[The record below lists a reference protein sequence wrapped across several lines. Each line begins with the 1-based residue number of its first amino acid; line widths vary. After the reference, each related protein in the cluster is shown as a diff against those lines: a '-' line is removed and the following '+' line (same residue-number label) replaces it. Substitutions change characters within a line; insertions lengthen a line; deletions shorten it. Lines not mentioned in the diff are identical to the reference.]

1 MIWFK
6 PPLRP
11 LQDRR
16 SGPVFAMVGL
26 VVTLGSALFAIWP
39 ALAEAP
45 ADPQSVLSP
54 GEPGRVVEIVDG
66 DTLVLEDG
74 REIRLVGI
82 QAPKLPLGRAGFKP
96 WPLAPE
102 AKALLAELTLGKEVA
117 VAFGGRR
124 GDRHGRVLA
133 HLFVADPAGVD
144 RWVQGAILE
153 AGLARV
159 YSFDDN
165 RKLVAEMLALERQAR
180 AAGFGIWGHPF
191 YALRRAEEAGRW
203 LGGFELVE
211 GRVLAVGLVQRRAYL
226 NFGEDWRSDF
236 TIALQ
241 PKTRQLFEAESVDL
255 KAYEG
260 RRLRVRGWLKS
271 RNGPMI
277 EVTHPEQIELLEE

>member
-11 LQDRR
+11 LHYRR
-16 SGPVFAMVGL
+16 TRAVFL
-26 VVTLGSALFAIWP
+26 VIWLAVMLALALFAIWP

-45 ADPQSVLSP
+45 ATPHSALSP

-191 YALRRAEEAGRW
+191 YGLRRAEEAGRW

>member
-1 MIWFK
+1 MIWVRRFLK
-6 PPLRP
+6 PPPICHHRFA
-11 LQDRR
+11 RR
-16 SGPVFAMVGL
+16 RAAPASL
-26 VVTLGSALFAIWP
+26 LALLLLAAAP
-39 ALAEAP
+39 ALAETP
-45 ADPQSVLSP
+45 LLPPGVLSP
-54 GEPGRVVEIVDG
+54 GEPGRVSGIIDG

-96 WPLAPE
+96 WPLAEE
-102 AKALLAELTLGKEVA
+102 AKALLSDLTLGETVG

-133 HLFVADPAGVD
+133 HLSIESPEGGV
-144 RWVQGAILE
+144 RWVQGAILA

-159 YSFDDN
+159 YSFSDN
-165 RKLVAEMLALERQAR
+165 RKLVAKMLALERRAR
-180 AAGFGIWGHPF
+180 AAGRGIWAHPF
-191 YALRRAEEAGRW
+191 YALRPAEQAGRW

-211 GRVLAVGLVQRRAYL
+211 GWVRAVGLVRKRAYL
-226 NFGEDWRSDF
+226 NFGDDWRSDF
-236 TIALQ
+236 TIALD
-241 PKTRQLFEAESVDL
+241 PRTRRLFEAEGIDL
-255 KAYEG
+255 PAYEG